1 MDNSGVIW
9 WDIVLDQFNSN
20 IAVAPPLMHRLALEN
35 AFSYNSAMVLFQQRV
50 NALEEGPVKQAYMSW
65 ITVASYGGILCW
77 TSLTAILLWRH
88 L

>member
-20 IAVAPPLMHRLALEN
+20 IVVAPPLMHGLHCTLGIHVDEDCLALEN

-50 NALEEGPVKQAYMSW
+50 NALEVVGYCVGPV
-65 ITVASYGGILCW
+65 
-77 TSLTAILLWRH
+77 
-88 L
+88 